1 VAKHSSNFSIT
12 EKNKLKMITC
22 MQTSNEDV
30 KFLPSIKSKKSEGSS
45 NCFPHPGLFAA
56 KN

>member
-1 VAKHSSNFSIT
+1 VAKHSSNFFIT

-22 MQTSNEDV
+22 MQTSNDTV